1 MRTTIMTRWLPW
13 LLIGGL
19 LLSFGGCSKNQPM
32 PVAQDPGPSVDH
44 IVVSKTQ
51 PSNNFLHKTF
61 TVKIYEEFSF
71 PVPAHIVKPL
81 LHGSFESFAKNANG
95 DLISNQ
101 SADVD
106 LLVLNDEEFDDFT
119 HSRQGT
125 ATYTVD
131 PSHSQIVTY
140 AVPATV
146 DQPQN
151 YHLVFRNSPG
161 GSHTKLV
168 KADFTISLE

>member
-1 MRTTIMTRWLPW
+1 MTRGPAR
-13 LLIGGL
+13 LLLVSL
-19 LLSFGGCSKNQPM
+19 LLSLGGCSKNQPT
-32 PVAQDPGPSVDH
+32 PEAQDQGASVDH
-44 IVVSKTQ
+44 IVVSKTP

-61 TVKIYEEFSF
+61 AVKTYEEFAF
-71 PVPAHIVKPL
+71 PVPAHIVKPM
-81 LHGSFESFAKNANG
+81 LHGSFVSFAKNRNG
-95 DLISNQ
+95 DLLCNQ

-106 LLVLNDEEFDDFT
+106 LLLLNDEEFDDFE

-125 ATYTVD
+125 ATYTLD

-146 DQPQN
+146 DRPQT

-161 GSHTKLV
+161 GSHSKLV

>member
-1 MRTTIMTRWLPW
+1 MALRMTRKLPW
-13 LLIGGL
+13 LLASGL
-19 LLSFGGCSKNQPM
+19 LLSFSACSKSQPT
-32 PVAQDPGPSVDH
+32 PDADQPTSVDH
-44 IVVSKTQ
+44 IVVSKPQ
-51 PSNNFLHKTF
+51 PANNFLHKTF
-61 TVKIYEEFSF
+61 TVKTYEEFAF
-71 PVPAHIVKPL
+71 PVPAHIVKPM

-101 SADVD
+101 TADVD
-106 LLVLNDEEFDDFT
+106 LLVLTDEEFDDFV

-131 PSHSQIVTY
+131 RAHSQSLTY
-140 AVPATV
+140 HVPATV

-161 GSHTKLV
+161 GPHSKLV
-168 KADFTISLE
+168 KADFTISFE